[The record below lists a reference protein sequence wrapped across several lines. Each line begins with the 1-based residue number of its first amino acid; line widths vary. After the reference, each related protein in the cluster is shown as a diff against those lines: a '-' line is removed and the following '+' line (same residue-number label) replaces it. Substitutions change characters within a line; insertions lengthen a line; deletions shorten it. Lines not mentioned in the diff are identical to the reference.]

1 MTAATERHNRGGAGL
16 GHLWHR
22 WLAVVELIAHRGTA
36 RGGVDPDGYRALCRD
51 LLAAC
56 RARAATE
63 VGAGRELYEQMG
75 QLVAPWVSV
84 ASLEQ
89 ADPEILSQLLALGR
103 QLGRQAGG
111 RRRVGLGRG
120 WAWFFGLALLAAGFT
135 LVLQATC
142 GALSPVLRGGVGQL
156 LEARSLL
163 LHSGYEPW
171 LFVGA
176 AVLTVLAIY
185 VVSRTARR

>member
-1 MTAATERHNRGGAGL
+1 
-16 GHLWHR
+16 
-22 WLAVVELIAHRGTA
+22 
-36 RGGVDPDGYRALCRD
+36 VDPDGYRALCRD

-56 RARAATE
+56 RARADAE
-63 VGAGRELYEQMG
+63 MGAGREPYVQMEG
-75 QLVAPWVSV
+75 LVAPWVSV

-89 ADPEILSQLLALGR
+89 ADAEILSHLLALGR
-103 QLGRQAGG
+103 HLSRQVGG
-111 RRRVGLGRG
+111 RRWGIRLGRG
-120 WAWFFGLALLAAGFT
+120 LAWFLVLALLAAGATF
-135 LVLQATC
+135 VLQGTC
-142 GALSPVLRGGVGQL
+142 GDLSPLLRWGVGQA